1 MDNRRKSAKSLL
13 KHYIT
18 MGIDNLGSDCL
29 SEIEGIV
36 DDIIDAAKA
45 ELQEPQTIV
54 TMGIREYA
62 SLTASLS
69 SSMERIKQ
77 LNMQIQQLPE
87 DISSE
92 YIEETDIHKA
102 TIVMSRKAIE
112 SFMLPRVY
120 ISEDCPARDIPP
132 ENLTIQWKD

>member
-1 MDNRRKSAKSLL
+1 MDNKRRSAKSLL

-45 ELQEPQTIV
+45 ELQKPQTIV
-54 TMGIREYA
+54 TMGIKEYA

-69 SSMERIKQ
+69 SSME

-87 DISSE
+87 DVSSE
-92 YIEETDIHKA
+92 YIGEADIHKA

-112 SFMLPRVY
+112 SFILPRVF
-120 ISEDCPARDIPP
+120 ISEDCVACDIPP